1 MPFCNFGAKIF
12 CELSLP
18 SLPTIFGISL
28 LFVPLQMITL
38 LSSCD
43 WDWDCVDTHR
53 LLFTITL
60 LLFKLL
66 LSLSFLRCET
76 SVMVSSSSSSPPS
89 VILLAVVAGAES
101 VVVVSAAA
109 VVGPAIH
116 EQLRFC
122 TFCANSSQCSLFCCT
137 PSTNGCSLSE
147 STPKAYQ
154 SKSWKKLS
162 QRKLNTQ
169 NSIFHF
175 CSAHNKSN
183 NSSSTNGRHSTSK
196 FICSVFPFAFHLC
209 HVSIT
214 KILWKKRWIK
224 KDGYKRADLLAFGAC
239 YCCWSRYSIHSIQYR
254 VYVPRKSVNKWC
266 RWNSLASLVTVPLS
280 LYSLCPILS
289 LKNDDSAEWKQQNH

>member
-1 MPFCNFGAKIF
+1 MTFVVCYCYCWSMVAFSPLPMPFCNFGAKIF

-43 WDWDCVDTHR
+43 CDWDCDCVDTHR

-76 SVMVSSSSSSPPS
+76 SVMVSSSSPSS
-89 VILLAVVAGAES
+89 VMLLATVVIVSVVAGAES
-101 VVVVSAAA
+101 VSSAV
-109 VVGPAIH
+109 VVGPVLH
-116 EQLRFC
+116 KQLRFC

-154 SKSWKKLS
+154 SNSWKK
-162 QRKLNTQ
+162 
-169 NSIFHF
+169 
-175 CSAHNKSN
+175 
-183 NSSSTNGRHSTSK
+183 G
-196 FICSVFPFAFHLC
+196 
-209 HVSIT
+209 
-214 KILWKKRWIK
+214 
-224 KDGYKRADLLAFGAC
+224 
-239 YCCWSRYSIHSIQYR
+239 
-254 VYVPRKSVNKWC
+254 SVNG
-266 RWNSLASLVTVPLS
+266 N
-280 LYSLCPILS
+280 
-289 LKNDDSAEWKQQNH
+289 